1 MPAHTQQTAEPPR
14 DNEVKVKAAEPPS
27 APAPCRSGVR
37 GRSAPAAGGN
47 LRAERPAH
55 KPNRRF
61 GRGARTVCCANAQ
74 KDRAPEGARLP
85 QSATLTARILT
96 RVRGSGQSL
105 GRNYKAA
112 KPPSAP
118 APCRS
123 GVRGRSAPAAGGNL
137 RAERPAH
144 KPNRRFGRGARTV
157 CCANAQKDRAPEGV
171 CFPLSATL
179 TAHILTRFAAPVNHG
194 WSELQRG
201 RPFDRSAAFA
211 ASLTPGEAPQLRCG
225 FLR

>member
-1 MPAHTQQTAEPPR
+1 MTS
-14 DNEVKVKAAEPPS
+14 VY
-27 APAPCRSGVR
+27 
-37 GRSAPAAGGN
+37 GRSAPAAGGC

-74 KDRAPEGARLP
+74 KDHAPDGARFPL
-85 QSATLTARILT
+85 SATLTARILT

-123 GVRGRSAPAAGGNL
+123 GVRGRSAPAAGGSL

-157 CCANAQKDRAPEGV
+157 CCANAQKDRAPEGAR
-171 CFPLSATL
+171 FPQSATL
-179 TAHILTRFAAPVNHG
+179 TARILTMFAAPINPCL
-194 WSELQRG
+194 SELQRG

-211 ASLTPGEAPQLRCG
+211 ASLTPCKAPQFHCG
-225 FLR
+225 LLSWGFAGST

>member
-1 MPAHTQQTAEPPR
+1 MGESPRPPKAACGRNDAKADRR
-14 DNEVKVKAAEPPS
+14 DDEVKFKAAKPPS

-37 GRSAPAAGGN
+37 GRSAPAAGGY

-74 KDRAPEGARLP
+74 KDRAPEGARFPL
-85 QSATLTARILT
+85 SATLTARILT

-112 KPPSAP
+112 LPPSAP

-123 GVRGRSAPAAGGNL
+123 GS
-137 RAERPAH
+137 
-144 KPNRRFGRGARTV
+144 RGASPI
-157 CCANAQKDRAPEGV
+157 RASHRIFSGKNRDDNN
-171 CFPLSATL
+171 FS
-179 TAHILTRFAAPVNHG
+179 
-194 WSELQRG
+194 
-201 RPFDRSAAFA
+201 
-211 ASLTPGEAPQLRCG
+211 
-225 FLR
+225 